1 MLDTLKEKKTKK
13 QTFAYVHYLKMIAI
27 FAVVGIHV
35 FGDKYYYDLPQNGIW
50 YGVLSIALSFA
61 IAKIVDFCTHLV
73 KNRV

>member
-1 MLDTLKEKKTKK
+1 MSNTLENKNGDKK
-13 QTFAYVHYLKMIAI
+13 TFAYINYLKMIAI

-35 FGDKYYYDLPQNGIW
+35 FGDRYYYDLPQNGIW